1 MNHEEI
7 IVKIVRNFANN
18 TGKTSHP
25 EVFLVKGVL
34 KYAANLQENALADV

>member
-18 TGKTSHP
+18 TSKTSHP

-34 KYAANLQENALADV
+34 KYAANLQENTLADL